1 MFLIFG
7 KLVSFVIQNRIF
19 NYISLVKSHIY
30 TGYISRR
37 FNFFGKSLIK
47 YPFKKLLGPEYIS
60 VGNNVTI
67 HDSVVLTAWDNYLG
81 KKFKPEIIFGDGSS
95 IGGECH
101 ISSVNKIIIGKN
113 VLLGRKITL
122 VDNSHG
128 KLTLEDLKLK
138 PTARDL
144 TSNGPIIIKNNVWIG
159 DKATVLPGVIIG
171 ENSII
176 GANAVVTKNVP
187 PNSVVV
193 GVPGKVIKKIVK

>member
-1 MFLIFG
+1 MNVAIIGHGFVG
-7 KLVSFVIQNRIF
+7 KALKNGLLNVET
-19 NYISLVKSHIY
+19 YIVD
-30 TGYISRR
+30 
-37 FNFFGKSLIK
+37 
-47 YPFKKLLGPEYIS
+47 PKLKTKIEELS
-60 VGNNVTI
+60 V
-67 HDSVVLTAWDNYLG
+67 
-81 KKFKPEIIFGDGSS
+81 FKPEIIFGDGSS